1 MDIRFGEHASFHRA
15 AIGMTAGSAI
25 LRIALHPLT
34 PLAPLLGGI
43 FGIAIGAAFGYGKPV
58 LRLVAAALACLPLFL
73 MTPSWPALALCAGT
87 LAVGTVIGERG
98 VTGVAGAVAVMF
110 GATVTL
116 LAMWTALRFDHSSVT
131 MHWPA
136 SVTDGV
142 ASAAMGIVGVVAML
156 PRHLGVAF
164 DPVAGA
170 VKQLPPSLDSEVRAL
185 CTRTVAIWND
195 IQQKLGETDPG
206 KDLVREAVL
215 KTLEVATKSS
225 EAQPPLVS
233 DEELGRRMEDLD
245 ARIVA
250 ATDDEVRTQYQ
261 AARLSLSDQR
271 KYRDRIR
278 QNRERLVARMHNH
291 LAALEKFQLAVG
303 HRDGISAS
311 QQLQDLSR
319 DVAASGE
326 ALVEVGEA

>member
-1 MDIRFGEHASFHRA
+1 
-15 AIGMTAGSAI
+15 
-25 LRIALHPLT
+25 
-34 PLAPLLGGI
+34 
-43 FGIAIGAAFGYGKPV
+43 
-58 LRLVAAALACLPLFL
+58 
-73 MTPSWPALALCAGT
+73 LCAGT
-87 LAVGTVIGERG
+87 LALGTVIGERG
-98 VTGVAGAVAVMF
+98 IKGALAVMF

-116 LAMWTALRFDHSSVT
+116 LAMWTALRFDHASVT

-136 SVTDGV
+136 MVTDGV
-142 ASAAMGIVGVVAML
+142 ASAAMGMVGVVAML

-170 VKQLPPSLDSEVRAL
+170 VKQLPPALDSEVRAL

-195 IQQKLGETDPG
+195 IQQKLGDTDPG

-245 ARIVA
+245 TRIAA

-261 AARLSLSDQR
+261 AARVGLSDQR

-326 ALVEVGEA
+326 ALVEVAEA

>member
-1 MDIRFGEHASFHRA
+1 MDIRFDEHASFHRA
-15 AIGMTAGSAI
+15 AIAMTAGSAI
-25 LRIALHPLT
+25 AGIALHPLT

-43 FGIAIGAAFGYGKPV
+43 FGIAVGAAFGYGKPL
-58 LRLVAAALACLPLFL
+58 LRLVAAALACLPLVL
-73 MTPSWPALALCAGT
+73 LTPSWPALALCAVT
-87 LAVGTVIGERG
+87 LALGTTISSRSQRG
-98 VTGVAGAVAVMF
+98 GLAVMF
-110 GATVTL
+110 GAMVML
-116 LAMWTALRFDHSSVT
+116 LAMWTAMRFDHASVA

-136 SVTDGV
+136 MVTDGV

-164 DPVAGA
+164 DPIAGA

-195 IQQKLGETDPG
+195 IRQKLGETDPG
-206 KDLVREAVL
+206 KDMVREAVL

-245 ARIVA
+245 ARIAA
-250 ATDDEVRTQYQ
+250 ATDDEVRTQYR
-261 AARLSLSDQR
+261 AARAGLSDQR
-271 KYRDRIR
+271 TYRDRIR

-303 HRDGISAS
+303 HRGSVSAS

>member
-25 LRIALHPLT
+25 LGIALHPLT

-43 FGIAIGAAFGYGKPV
+43 FGIAVGAALGYGKPV

-73 MTPSWPALALCAGT
+73 MTPSWPSLALCAGT
-87 LAVGTVIGERG
+87 LALGTVVGDRG
-98 VTGVAGAVAVMF
+98 VKGAIAVMF

-116 LAMWTALRFDHSSVT
+116 LAMWTALRFDHASVT

-136 SVTDGV
+136 TITDGV

-170 VKQLPPSLDSEVRAL
+170 VKLLPPSLDSEVRAL

-195 IQQKLGETDPG
+195 IQLKLGDSDPG

-245 ARIVA
+245 TRIAA

-261 AARLSLSDQR
+261 AARAGLSDQR